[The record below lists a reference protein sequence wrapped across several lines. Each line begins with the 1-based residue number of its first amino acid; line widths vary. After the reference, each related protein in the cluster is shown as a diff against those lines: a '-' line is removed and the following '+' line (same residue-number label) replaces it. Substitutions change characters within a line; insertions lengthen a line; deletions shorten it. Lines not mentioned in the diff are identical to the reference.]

1 MIQNVTCLYLVECAV
16 QRLVLGH
23 ELIQE
28 NLEGVHPHCDRRLSP
43 VPLLL
48 PHGLLQDVL
57 KQSVEVFVAGALTV
71 VHLGRKT
78 TGSQEGGSICRSTLD
93 IMFLYKKTYSNC
105 GRLETPKNVA
115 LVITVLEDG
124 DHEEYL

>member
-1 MIQNVTCLYLVECAV
+1 MTCPYLAECAV
-16 QRLVLGH
+16 QRFVLSH

-28 NLEGVHPHCDRRLSP
+28 NFKGVDPHCDRRLSP

-57 KQSVEVFVAGALTV
+57 KQSVEVFVADTLTV

-78 TGSQEGGSICRSTLD
+78 AGSQEERS
-93 IMFLYKKTYSNC
+93 
-105 GRLETPKNVA
+105 V
-115 LVITVLEDG
+115 
-124 DHEEYL
+124 YLSTI